1 MVEMRQAENKV
12 RIEGILA
19 ENDIEYGSYV
29 KDNKT
34 VECIRGSI
42 KVLVEQVING
52 ENTVN
57 EIPVFMFSPKY
68 KNDGKPNPSYESIE
82 KIKNEYTSIAAAGGR
97 NGADYIRITGAQLG
111 MNEYFNP
118 NGQLVAFP
126 RIRASFAQKITK
138 ENCKPEA
145 TFVAEMVVANQGYK
159 TDADGIEVEPKV
171 YNIKG
176 IIPGYGGKVEVMDFV
191 CSTEN
196 VISAVSTYWENGAT
210 VKAAGRLNFT
220 STTETYTETQGF
232 GESIERTR
240 TRTISELVITG
251 GSPEPLEGEFAYTNE
266 QISAALAK
274 RKNDL
279 EKLKAEASNRTRRAP
294 APANTVSNAALD
306 LGF

>member
-1 MVEMRQAENKV
+1 MVEMRQAENRV

-68 KNDGKPNPSYESIE
+68 KNDGKPNPSYDSIE
-82 KIKNEYTSIAAAGGR
+82 KIKNEYTSIAAAGGK

-118 NGQLVAFP
+118 SGQLVAFP

-138 ENCKPEA
+138 ENCQPEA

-159 TDADGIEVEPKV
+159 TDAEGIEVEPKV

-191 CSTEN
+191 CSNEN

-210 VKAAGRLNFT
+210 VKASGRLNFT

-240 TRTISELVITG
+240 TRTVSELVITG